1 MVEKHARIDLKCLI
15 SAQALEFSLWAILKL
30 KRGKTLDIV
39 NFQAYFTLQ
48 TINLEIDIFEMFWS
62 FSTDPIKF

>member
-1 MVEKHARIDLKCLI
+1 MSNKCTGTRILT
-15 SAQALEFSLWAILKL
+15 WAVLNL

-62 FSTDPIKF
+62 FPTDPIS